1 MPIPHRNGSFHGN
14 AMRRLR
20 VRGIRPRFRGLS
32 PCAGQVAYVLLTSAP
47 VAAGRIAAPALPLD
61 LHVLSLSLAFIL
73 SQDQTLRCCILV
85 FFSLQEKRPERHE
98 AQGNVVRRDD
108 DEPTRPQDHARFTA
122 VCILT
127 CPELDMELGFPSLSL
142 ALSISSSDCK
152 HFKDRA
158 TLFFGVK
165 KIAHSILHLVRRNR
179 CKVTATFPN
188 AQAFRRFFSPAPRFF
203 SPGPLSRVCGCKG
216 TTFFRT
222 AKTFRHFFS
231 KKTHFPVFSATT
243 GRKNGPEQGKTA
255 QKPPE
260 TVVSQKKAN
269 IRAQAHP
276 RPAARTPK
284 GTPSRRAHTNRPT
297 GHITARPRTMSQP
310 GSSIYI
316 LYNKVEMG
324 DIWRNF
330 VILRYENEIFD
341 DGGSA
346 GACRMQNNEYRNPT
360 PTRSD
365 RPHRRGDCILSTIHQ
380 H

>member
-1 MPIPHRNGSFHGN
+1 
-14 AMRRLR
+14 MRRLR

-260 TVVSQKKAN
+260 TVVFQKKPTFEPPHAPAP
-269 IRAQAHP
+269 RRGRRKGRQAD
-276 RPAARTPK
+276 ARTPTGPQAASRQGRGPCPNREAAYIYYIIRWK
-284 GTPSRRAHTNRPT
+284 WMPYYLRAMPVRPLGGQKRDNCLASELETVRLPSDSCRAET
-297 GHITARPRTMSQP
+297 GCSM
-310 GSSIYI
+310 GS
-316 LYNKVEMG
+316 
-324 DIWRNF
+324 
-330 VILRYENEIFD
+330 
-341 DGGSA
+341 GS
-346 GACRMQNNEYRNPT
+346 G
-360 PTRSD
+360 S
-365 RPHRRGDCILSTIHQ
+365 G
-380 H
+380 